1 MAQIQLT
8 QVQSEMIKR
17 QIQEARL
24 KALISYRSGRVEAE
38 FVEPDSGVRERIDLT
53 PEKPRQIPRAHR
65 WTNVLLFGGLVWAGL
80 WFIGGMMR
88 FIDVAPIIIAINVT
102 IGLVASIA
110 GVVLAERQLG
120 TPILLSPEQSSV
132 LRRRLEE
139 GAELDSVS
147 GGGGTS
153 VLGRGHLYVQ
163 FKEEEHLVRYAI
175 GASGDVK
182 RRTAPPPQSKTGG
195 QI

>member
-8 QVQSEMIKR
+8 QAQSEMIKR
-17 QIQEARL
+17 QIDENQL

-38 FVEPDSGVRERIDLT
+38 FIEAGTGVRERVDLT
-53 PEKPRQIPRAHR
+53 PHKPPQIPRAHR
-65 WTNVLLFGGLVWAGL
+65 WTNVLLFGGFVWAGV
-80 WFIGGMMR
+80 WFIAGMMG
-88 FIDVAPIIIAINVT
+88 FIAAAPIMIAINVT
-102 IGLVASIA
+102 LGLVASVA

-120 TPILLSPEQSSV
+120 TPILLSPEQSRA
-132 LRRRLEE
+132 LQGRLEK
-139 GAELDSVS
+139 GAVLSSVS

-153 VLGRGHLYVQ
+153 VLGRGQLYVE
-163 FKEEEHLVRYAI
+163 FHEEERIVNYVI

-182 RRTAPPPQSKTGG
+182 RRAAPAPQSKSGG